1 MGAKKEISTET
12 PRLDLQGVEPEGSI
26 LMHIED
32 LDGILLDLD
41 GVMTETA
48 QIHAEA
54 WKTMF
59 DVYLRERA
67 ARNGGA
73 LEPFDANHDY
83 RKFVDGKP
91 RYDGVAS
98 FLQSRGIDLPL
109 GEESDPPEKE
119 TVCGLG
125 NRKNRLFLD
134 AIRQRGVK
142 VYRTSIEFIKR
153 ARLHGCKIAVVTAS
167 RNGREVLEAAGLGNL
182 FDAEVDG
189 IVAHERKLAGKPAPD
204 TFVEAARR
212 LEVSPDKAAVIED
225 AAAGVKAG
233 KAGGFGLVIGIS
245 RNGQPELL
253 RENGADIVVSDLSE
267 LRLAREDRG
276 AGRFAPLA
284 VEKMAEVNAR
294 IAGRRI
300 VVFLDYDGTLTPIVE
315 RPELAV
321 LPNKMRTTLK
331 VLAELCTVCVV
342 SGRMRSDVEHL
353 VGLDSLTYA
362 GSHGFDIVGPQGTEI
377 QHEVG
382 EDYVPI
388 LEKAARELRS
398 RLASVRG
405 VIVEGKVFAVAVH
418 FRMVAPREVSEVERA
433 VDDMLAQHPA
443 LRKTGGKKVFEL
455 RPNINWDKGKAVL
468 WLLDALGLNRS
479 DVVPFYIGD
488 DVTDRDAFQ
497 AIRGKGI
504 SILVSEEAEFA
515 CADYRLSDTTEV
527 GTFLD
532 ELIALISEKEE

>member
-1 MGAKKEISTET
+1 M
-12 PRLDLQGVEPEGSI
+12 Q
-26 LMHIED
+26 IED

-83 RKFVDGKP
+83 SKFVDGKP

-125 NRKNRLFLD
+125 TRKNRLFLD

-153 ARLHGCKIAVVTAS
+153 ARLHGFKIAVVTAS

-189 IVAHERKLAGKPAPD
+189 IVAHELKLAGKPAPD

-267 LRLAREDRG
+267 LRLGREDRG

-284 VEKMAEVNAR
+284 VEKMAEVSAR

-433 VDDMLAQHPA
+433 VDDVLAQHPA

-527 GTFLD
+527 CTFLD

>member
-1 MGAKKEISTET
+1 MGAKKEISAET

-153 ARLHGCKIAVVTAS
+153 ARLHGFKIAVVTAS
-167 RNGREVLEAAGLGNL
+167 RNGREVLDAAGLGNL

-267 LRLAREDRG
+267 LRLGREDRG
-276 AGRFAPLA
+276 AGRIAPLA
-284 VEKMAEVNAR
+284 VEKMAEVSAR

-321 LPNKMRTTLK
+321 LPDKMRTTLK

-362 GSHGFDIVGPQGTEI
+362 GSHGFDIVGPQGTKI

-418 FRMVAPREVSEVERA
+418 FRMVAPREVSKVERA
-433 VDDMLAQHPA
+433 VDDVLAQHPA

>member
-1 MGAKKEISTET
+1 
-12 PRLDLQGVEPEGSI
+12 
-26 LMHIED
+26 
-32 LDGILLDLD
+32 
-41 GVMTETA
+41 
-48 QIHAEA
+48 
-54 WKTMF
+54 
-59 DVYLRERA
+59 
-67 ARNGGA
+67 
-73 LEPFDANHDY
+73 
-83 RKFVDGKP
+83 
-91 RYDGVAS
+91 
-98 FLQSRGIDLPL
+98 
-109 GEESDPPEKE
+109 
-119 TVCGLG
+119 
-125 NRKNRLFLD
+125 
-134 AIRQRGVK
+134 
-142 VYRTSIEFIKR
+142 
-153 ARLHGCKIAVVTAS
+153 
-167 RNGREVLEAAGLGNL
+167 
-182 FDAEVDG
+182 
-189 IVAHERKLAGKPAPD
+189 
-204 TFVEAARR
+204 
-212 LEVSPDKAAVIED
+212 
-225 AAAGVKAG
+225 
-233 KAGGFGLVIGIS
+233 
-245 RNGQPELL
+245 
-253 RENGADIVVSDLSE
+253 VSDLSE
-267 LRLAREDRG
+267 LRLGREDRG
-276 AGRFAPLA
+276 VGRFAPLA

-433 VDDMLAQHPA
+433 VDDVLAQHPA